1 VRVYMGILGSKKAHS
16 LLGFLVSFAL
26 VAWMVWSMDWKAVGG
41 ELSRFQWWAL
51 LPSTALLVGHFYLR
65 AWRWRYLLPAPAA
78 EERPVSIQKLFDCL
92 IVGAF
97 ATFIL
102 PLRAGE
108 FVRPF
113 LLTRLSSYP
122 FSSAF
127 VSVVVERFFDLA
139 VVLLSF
145 AVVVALVPNMPP
157 WVQGGVVV
165 LSSMGAGIFALMVAG
180 SFFPKLVL
188 AAASRMLAFAPQKV
202 RIGAENFLSNFLD
215 GAAVLKHGGRLLSV
229 IALSCAV
236 WGSCYVLYI
245 VYFWLLDADSTL
257 LIATTI
263 AVIVA
268 LAVAAPSA
276 PGFIGVY
283 QVAMIAGFSLFGL
296 PEQQAVAYS
305 IITHLLQYVLF
316 VVYGM
321 FVLMRSHLSLG
332 ELRPANTPAEAS

>member
-1 VRVYMGILGSKKAHS
+1 MGILGSKKAHS
-16 LLGFLVSFAL
+16 LLGFLVSLGL

-51 LPSTALLVGHFYLR
+51 VPSFALLVGHFYLR
-65 AWRWRYLLPAPAA
+65 AWRWRYLLPPPA
-78 EERPVSIQKLFDCL
+78 EGEKPVAIQKLFDSL
-92 IVGAF
+92 IVGAL

-113 LLTRLSSYP
+113 LLTRLSSYK
-122 FSSAF
+122 FSSSF

-145 AVVVALVPNMPP
+145 AVVVALVPNMPS

-165 LSSMGAGIFALMVAG
+165 LSTMGAGIFALMVAG

-188 AAASRMLAFAPQKV
+188 AIAGRILTFAPQKLRV
-202 RIGAENFLSNFLD
+202 GIEKFLADFLD
-215 GAAVLKHGGRLLSV
+215 GAAVLKRGGRLLSV

-236 WGSCYVLYI
+236 WGSCYVLFI
-245 VYFWLLDADSTL
+245 VYFWLLDAHGTL
-257 LIATTI
+257 LVATTI

-305 IITHLLQYVLF
+305 IVTHLLQYVFF
-316 VVYGM
+316 VAYGM
-321 FVLMRSHLSLG
+321 FVLTRSHLSLG
-332 ELRPANTPAEAS
+332 DLRPAHTPAEAS

>member
-1 VRVYMGILGSKKAHS
+1 MGILGSKKAHS
-16 LLGFLVSFAL
+16 ALGFLVSIAL
-26 VAWMVWSMDWKAVGG
+26 VAWMVTSMDWQAVGG
-41 ELSRFQWWAL
+41 ELARFQWWAL
-51 LPSTALLVGHFYLR
+51 LPCSALLVGHFYLR
-65 AWRWRYLLPAPAA
+65 AWRWRYLLPPAQPGSA
-78 EERPVSIQKLFDCL
+78 PVSIQKLFDSL
-92 IVGAF
+92 IVGAL

-113 LLTRLSSYP
+113 LLTRLSPYK
-122 FSSAF
+122 FSSCF
-127 VSVVVERFFDLA
+127 VSVIVERFFDLA
-139 VVLLSF
+139 VVLVSF
-145 AVVVALVPNMPP
+145 AIVVSLVPNMPQ

-165 LSSMGAGIFALMVAG
+165 LSVMGCGIFALMVAG
-180 SFFPKLVL
+180 SFFPAFVTSIAARVLVL
-188 AAASRMLAFAPQKV
+188 VPVKV
-202 RIGAENFLSNFLD
+202 RSGVEKFLSEFLD
-215 GAAVLKHGGRLLSV
+215 GAAVLRRGGRLFAV

-236 WGSCYVLYI
+236 WGSCYVLFI
-245 VYFWLLDADSTL
+245 AYFWLLDANSSL
-257 LIATTI
+257 LVATTI

-305 IITHLLQYVLF
+305 IVTHLLQYVFF

-321 FVLMRSHLSLG
+321 IVLMRSHLSLS
-332 ELRPANTPAEAS
+332 ELRPGNQASSSGR